1 LIRALQKGFPM
12 SRKQVTSTD
21 CIHAGRIKHP
31 ETSSITPPIVHSAP
45 FTFHSIRELL
55 DFMDGRSDRKQPEY
69 GRMGNPTVMAVE
81 KRLAALDG
89 AEQALLFASGMAAV
103 TSLFI
108 TLLEGGDHLILTSD
122 SYRRTRDFGFF
133 LAKFGVEMEVVD
145 PSAEGIERALR
156 PETRLIFTEIPTN
169 PYLRFVDFPRVAEI
183 TRNSRALLVADST
196 FATPVNFRPLEAGAD
211 LVIHS
216 ATKYLGGHND
226 LIAGVL
232 AGRNELLDPIRE
244 MLHTLGGICDP
255 NTAFLLY
262 RGLKTLAVRV
272 ARHNENG
279 MKVAEFL
286 ENQSKIERVYYP
298 GLESHPD
305 HKIASALM
313 RGFGGVVTFLVK
325 GDFETTA
332 RFIDGLEIPLIAP
345 SLGGVETLVDP
356 PALMSFWNLSPEE
369 RTALGIPDN
378 LVRLATGIEDT
389 EDLIADLD
397 QSLKRL

>member
-1 LIRALQKGFPM
+1 
-12 SRKQVTSTD
+12 
-21 CIHAGRIKHP
+21 
-31 ETSSITPPIVHSAP
+31 
-45 FTFHSIRELL
+45 
-55 DFMDGRSDRKQPEY
+55 
-69 GRMGNPTVMAVE
+69 MGNPTVMAVE